1 MTDNKDTY
9 NPRGKTAD
17 ALNRGRELVKSVDY
31 HVSARWVFY
40 RLLQEG
46 WYTRKL
52 DYANKW
58 LKAASRARH
67 AFWGGWRPDTLADDT
82 RAAIERGH
90 GPKTPEDWL
99 ADVSARVSCD
109 LAKWHGQPN
118 YVELWFEARAMADQF
133 RHYTDHMT
141 LRPMGGQPSIPYK
154 WEAAKELEWAAR
166 VYGRPVVILYFGDLD
181 AGGECIEQVTRA
193 DVAKWC
199 TVPFQFIR
207 CGLNPG
213 DPERYGIP
221 ENPEKPGE
229 FQWEALPD
237 DAAREII
244 TENVGRF
251 VRHAAFTTIEQQERA
266 VTAWLRGRLVELTG
280 EYAAGVG

>member
-1 MTDNKDTY
+1 MLKDSY

-17 ALNRGRELVKSVDY
+17 ILNRGLELVRSVNY

-46 WYTRKL
+46 WYSKKE

-58 LKAASRARH
+58 LKTASRARH
-67 AFWGGWRPDTLADDT
+67 ASWGGWRPDTLHDDT
-82 RAAIERGH
+82 RMAIGRGH
-90 GPKTPEDWL
+90 GPKTPDDWL
-99 ADVSARVSCD
+99 DDPAWVYCN
-109 LAKWHGQPN
+109 LAKWYTQPN

-133 RHYTDHMT
+133 RYYTKHIT
-141 LRPMGGQPSIPYK
+141 LRPMGGQPSIPFK
-154 WEAAKELEWAAR
+154 WETAKFLETVDR
-166 VYGRPVVILYFGDLD
+166 VYNQPIVILYFGDLD
-181 AGGECIEQVTRA
+181 AGGECIERVTHN

-199 TVPFQFIR
+199 DVPFDFIR

-213 DPERYGIP
+213 DPEHYGIP

-237 DAAREII
+237 KAAREII
-244 TENVGRF
+244 TTNVDHF
-251 VRHAAFTTIEQQERA
+251 VCRDAFEVVERQERRA
-266 VTAWLRGRLVELTG
+266 TDWLRNYLADVEYG
-280 EYAAGVG
+280 E